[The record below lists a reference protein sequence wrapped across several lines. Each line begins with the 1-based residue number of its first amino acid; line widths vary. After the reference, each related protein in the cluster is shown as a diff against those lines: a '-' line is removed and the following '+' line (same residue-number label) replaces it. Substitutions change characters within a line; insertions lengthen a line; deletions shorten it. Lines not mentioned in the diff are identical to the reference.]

1 MIQTA
6 MKHWLRL
13 LLGVL
18 GAALL
23 IVGVRE
29 IVKGQLRNK
38 REVVYQATL
47 ESYQQVLKPGMTRK
61 RVEDYLRARHQ
72 TFTQSCCVDTK
83 EFRKHS
89 WDDLAKIGAEDAPWF
104 CSENAIY
111 VAFQFADSP
120 VPHKEM
126 WRADD
131 LDILETVAI
140 YRRPEICL

>member
-1 MIQTA
+1 MIQIA

-13 LLGVL
+13 LVGAL

-23 IVGVRE
+23 IMGIRQ
-29 IVKGQLRNK
+29 IVKGQLRKK
-38 REVVYQATL
+38 REVVYQATSQ
-47 ESYQQVLKPGMTRK
+47 SYQQVLKPGTTRK
-61 RVEDYLRARHQ
+61 QVENYLRARNQ
-72 TFTQSCCVDTK
+72 TFTQSCCVGTK
-83 EFRKHS
+83 GFPKHS

-120 VPHKEM
+120 LPHTEM

-131 LDILETVAI
+131 LDTLKSVAI
-140 YRRPEICL
+140 YRRLENCL